1 MAAFITC
8 IRPEAL
14 RIHNSL
20 PYQEEGERQNIERI
34 FVLWNTYCIGET
46 NVIYERYKFNN
57 CTQGPTESIE
67 TYAASLRALAATCAF
82 GPLNDELI
90 RDRIVCG
97 IHNNAVRRKL
107 LQEPKLS
114 LSKCI
119 DLCRATETTTVQA
132 KIMAGQY
139 DNHDLMAHYVGK
151 QSGPRKTTGD
161 TRCFISDCK
170 FCGRSHKRN
179 KESCPAF
186 GRYCSGCGKR
196 NHFVEKCSL
205 KKSPGM
211 RDTFSKAK
219 IHAVKEENTSSD
231 DEILIV
237 EISPKNN
244 LAINAVSQSPPNNK
258 IFASMIIKGR
268 QISFQIDSGA
278 TCNVLPEHFVPPV
291 TKVEKSDHSLRLYSR
306 ALLPINDICKLKV
319 LNPKIQTEYTVR
331 FVVVKGDY
339 VPLLGANAAQKMGLL
354 TVNNANIF
362 NANVDNVSSNSIAS
376 NITHQQAQPTI
387 VMETVLSTTAV
398 APLSIADI
406 ENRFGDVFEG
416 LGHMPGKLHLDVDES
431 QTPVVM
437 PPRRVPIALKAKLKA
452 ELERLE
458 NLHVIQKVTSPT
470 DWVSNLVIAEK
481 PNGKLRV
488 CIDPQ
493 HLNKALKRSHY
504 PLPLIE
510 DVLPELEG
518 VKVFSKIDP
527 KRVPSNRAR

>member
-1 MAAFITC
+1 
-8 IRPEAL
+8 
-14 RIHNSL
+14 
-20 PYQEEGERQNIERI
+20 
-34 FVLWNTYCIGET
+34 
-46 NVIYERYKFNN
+46 
-57 CTQGPTESIE
+57 
-67 TYAASLRALAATCAF
+67 
-82 GPLNDELI
+82 
-90 RDRIVCG
+90 
-97 IHNNAVRRKL
+97 
-107 LQEPKLS
+107 
-114 LSKCI
+114 
-119 DLCRATETTTVQA
+119 
-132 KIMAGQY
+132 MAGQN
-139 DNHDLMAHYVGK
+139 DNHDLMAHNVGK
-151 QSGPRKTTGD
+151 QSSPRKTTGD
-161 TRCFISDCK
+161 TRGFISDCK

-205 KKSPGM
+205 KKPPGM

-231 DEILIV
+231 DEILVV

-244 LAINAVSQSPPNNK
+244 LAINAVSQSPPKNK

-268 QISFQIDSGA
+268 QICFQLDSGA
-278 TCNVLPEHFVPPV
+278 TCNVLPKHFVLPG
-291 TKVEKSDHSLRLYSR
+291 TKVEKLDHSLRLYSQ
-306 ALLPINDICKLKV
+306 AVLPINGICKLKV
-319 LNPKIQTEYTVR
+319 VNPKNQTEYTVR
-331 FVVVKGDY
+331 YVVVKGDY

-354 TVNNANIF
+354 TVNYANIF

-376 NITHQQAQPTI
+376 NSTHQQAQPTV

-398 APLSIADI
+398 SPLSIADI

-416 LGHMPGKLHLDVDES
+416 LCHMPGKLHLDVDES

-518 VKVFSKIDP
+518 VKVFSKIDLKEGYLQIELDEESSMLTTFQTP
-527 KRVPSNRAR
+527 WGRWRYLRMPFGIKPASEHFQHEFDQCIEGLSGVYAVADDALVTGREKLTKKLSKIMT